1 MAYMSFPGFSNQ
13 FFHHHIREEN
23 VITKKQTPTRRM
35 EVQNH
40 NVLHNNAFFNVIETA
55 VMLSKQSLT
64 KTSTSHYL
72 SLFFCSIIGGAAAA
86 AAIMDSFS
94 HPTSNSPSLKVP
106 PDSKLFSSSARRRL
120 KYKL

>member
-40 NVLHNNAFFNVIETA
+40 NVLNNNGFFNVIETA
-55 VMLSKQSLT
+55 V
-64 KTSTSHYL
+64 KTVDQRKRPL
-72 SLFFCSIIGGAAAA
+72 
-86 AAIMDSFS
+86 
-94 HPTSNSPSLKVP
+94 PTI
-106 PDSKLFSSSARRRL
+106 
-120 KYKL
+120 